1 MQGTWKQFIYPL
13 IEDKK
18 QNVEEEIYHR
28 HIENQLMLLGW
39 EPWKGEIIHKQ
50 SLRIGNRNR
59 MEPDILISRDGECQ
73 FVIEVKRPGITQT
86 KEEITQLESYMRQLR
101 LDVGIYIGERIEVF
115 YDRPNMALVSVFQ
128 LALDLDEKRGT
139 RFVELFS
146 KEKFTKDGIVTFCE
160 ERLKEI
166 KRQASLNKIKESLIA
181 DAQTQIAESLRPYLL
196 DKYGNTF
203 SEEEIK
209 GMLARLRFTAEN
221 IEGMPLEDATTPQ
234 TKQTARATH
243 VQTDGKIRCHL
254 TRNADAHGV
263 FNKEEQSLTVLKGSA
278 VNPIHVPKFG
288 DANVRKRDAQLAEY
302 TDEVDGKRIVRKDV
316 FFDSPSGAAL
326 FCVGGSANGWDEWK
340 DEEGRRLQHYRT
352 AENKGGHHTGR
363 TNKQIKDSRQLQLDF
378 WTRFCDQLRATGQI
392 PSMQAP
398 RGQYWYDIRIGRSA
412 ILISNVCSIQK
423 NYVGVKLYIRKQM
436 VDTYF
441 PALMARRNEIDHALG
456 CEPVWDANP
465 EASDKTIALIR
476 PTDMSD
482 ARQVKTSIEWMVQ
495 QTIRFR
501 EVFTREIKR
510 IK

>member
-59 MEPDILISRDGECQ
+59 MEPDILISRDDECQ

-160 ERLKEI
+160 ERLKEM

-196 DKYGNTF
+196 DKYGSTF
-203 SEEEIK
+203 SEE
-209 GMLARLRFTAEN
+209 
-221 IEGMPLEDATTPQ
+221 P
-234 TKQTARATH
+234 
-243 VQTDGKIRCHL
+243 
-254 TRNADAHGV
+254 
-263 FNKEEQSLTVLKGSA
+263 
-278 VNPIHVPKFG
+278 
-288 DANVRKRDAQLAEY
+288 
-302 TDEVDGKRIVRKDV
+302 
-316 FFDSPSGAAL
+316 
-326 FCVGGSANGWDEWK
+326 
-340 DEEGRRLQHYRT
+340 
-352 AENKGGHHTGR
+352 
-363 TNKQIKDSRQLQLDF
+363 
-378 WTRFCDQLRATGQI
+378 
-392 PSMQAP
+392 
-398 RGQYWYDIRIGRSA
+398 
-412 ILISNVCSIQK
+412 
-423 NYVGVKLYIRKQM
+423 
-436 VDTYF
+436 
-441 PALMARRNEIDHALG
+441 
-456 CEPVWDANP
+456 
-465 EASDKTIALIR
+465 
-476 PTDMSD
+476 
-482 ARQVKTSIEWMVQ
+482 
-495 QTIRFR
+495 
-501 EVFTREIKR
+501 
-510 IK
+510 